1 MNIVNA
7 LTDLTVAFRGVLSY
21 TPRMQATRL
30 KMDQIFMLARQGKR
44 IAEIATAVG
53 IPGATVAAVL
63 GCPAGKAS
71 ISGRAPSA
79 R

>member
-1 MNIVNA
+1 
-7 LTDLTVAFRGVLSY
+7 
-21 TPRMQATRL
+21 MQATRL
-30 KMDQIFMLARQGKR
+30 KMDLIFMLRRDGKR
-44 IAEIATAVG
+44 IAEIAEAVG
-53 IPGATVAAVL
+53 MPGATVAAIL